1 MNRQILRLTIPN
13 VISNITVPLLGM
25 VDIAIAGHLESPL
38 YIGAIALGGTIFSMI
53 YWNFNFLRMGT
64 SGFTAQ
70 AYGARDFSEMLANL
84 VRSLLVAVGIGLVIV
99 LLQYPIFSFAQ
110 LFIQS
115 GNETR
120 EYVSIYFYTAVWS
133 APAMLGMYAFNGW
146 LIGMQNAKTPMY
158 IAIFNNL
165 LNIVLSFGFVYGLG
179 MQIEGIALGT
189 MLSQWISF
197 IVMAILIWKKYG
209 KLRRFFNRE
218 ATFRT
223 SSFKAFFRV
232 NSDIFIRTFL
242 LVLVTAFFTFASSSM
257 GDTLLAVNSLLMQ
270 FFMLFS
276 YFMDGFAYA
285 GEALTG
291 RFIGARSYTQLK
303 KLIRYLFIWGIILAG
318 ITAIFYAFFTPEI
331 LSILTNKTEI
341 IKTAQSYRLWTIL
354 IPFAGFSS
362 FIWDGIY
369 VGATASKPMRNSMI
383 AAVIVFFSCYY
394 SLSGTLGNDA
404 LWLSFILYLLFRG
417 LMQTVFF
424 FGKKSAFIQ
433 EG

>member
-1 MNRQILRLTIPN
+1 MNRQILRLAIPN
-13 VISNITVPLLGM
+13 IISNITVPLLGM
-25 VDIAIAGHLESPL
+25 VDIAIAGHLASPL
-38 YIGAIALGGTIFSMI
+38 YIGAIALGTTIFSMI

-70 AYGARDFSEMLANL
+70 AYGAKDFPEMVGNL
-84 VRSLLVAVGIGLVIV
+84 VRSLLIAIGIGLIIIV
-99 LLQYPIFSFAQ
+99 LQNPIFSLAQ
-110 LFIQS
+110 IFIQS
-115 GNETR
+115 GAETR
-120 EYVSIYFYTAVWS
+120 GYVGIYFYTAVWS

-146 LIGMQNAKTPMY
+146 LIGMQNARTPMY

-165 LNIVLSFGFVYGLG
+165 LNIVLSFSFVYGLS

-197 IVMAILIWKKYG
+197 LLTAFLIWKKYG
-209 KLRRFFNRE
+209 KMAGYFDRK
-218 ATFRT
+218 ATFQRAA
-223 SSFKAFFRV
+223 FKVFFQV

-242 LVLVTAFFTFASSSM
+242 LVLVTAFFTFASSAM

-291 RFIGARSYTQLK
+291 RFVGAREPLQLR
-303 KLIRYLFIWGIILAG
+303 KLIRYLFIWGVALAG
-318 ITAIFYAFFTPEI
+318 LTAVVYAFFTPEI
-331 LSILTNKTEI
+331 LSILTDKTEI
-341 IKTAQSYRLWTIL
+341 IDAAKPYRLWTIL

-383 AAVIVFFSCYY
+383 IAVAVFFACYF
-394 SLSGTLGNDA
+394 SLSGLLGNNA
-404 LWLSFILYLLFRG
+404 LWLSFVLYLLFRG

-424 FGKKSAFIQ
+424 VKKKESFGV
-433 EG
+433 

>member
-1 MNRQILRLTIPN
+1 MNREILRLATPN
-13 VISNITVPLLGM
+13 IISNITVPLLGM
-25 VDIAIAGHLESPL
+25 VDIAIAGHLSSPH
-38 YIGAIALGGTIFSMI
+38 YIGAIALGSAIFSLI

-70 AYGARDFSEMLANL
+70 AYGAGDFTEMTGNL
-84 VRSLLVAVGIGLVIV
+84 LRSLLVAVGIGAVIV
-99 LLQYPIFSFAQ
+99 FLQNPIFSFAR
-110 LFIQS
+110 LFILS
-115 GNETR
+115 GSETQ
-120 EYVSIYFYTAVWS
+120 EYVSIYFHTAVWS
-133 APAMLGMYAFNGW
+133 APAMLGMYALNGW
-146 LIGMQNAKTPMY
+146 LIGMQNARTPMY

-165 LNIVLSFGFVYGLG
+165 LNIILSFGFVYGLG

-197 IVMAILIWKKYG
+197 LAMAVLIRIKYG
-209 KLRRFFNRE
+209 KLIPYFNRKH
-218 ATFRT
+218 AFRT
-223 SSFKAFFRV
+223 SAFRNFLQV
-232 NSDIFIRTFL
+232 NTDIFIRTFL
-242 LVLVTAFFTFASSSM
+242 LVLVTAFFTFASSGM

-291 RFIGARSYTQLK
+291 RFVGARSPLQLK
-303 KLIRYLFIWGIILAG
+303 KLIRLLFTWGVLLAG
-318 ITAIFYAFFTPEI
+318 ITAIIYAFFTPEI
-331 LSILTNKTEI
+331 LRILTDKSEI
-341 IKTAQSYRLWTIL
+341 IKTAQSYRFWTIL

-383 AAVIVFFSCYY
+383 VAVLVFFTCYF
-394 SLSGTLGNDA
+394 SLVNLLGNNA

-417 LMQTVFF
+417 LMQTLFF
-424 FGKKSAFIQ
+424 FSKKSIFIR
-433 EG
+433 ED

>member
-1 MNRQILRLTIPN
+1 
-13 VISNITVPLLGM
+13 LGM
-25 VDIAIAGHLESPL
+25 VDIAIAGHLSSPL
-38 YIGAIALGGTIFSMI
+38 YIGAIALGGAIFSMI

-70 AYGARDFSEMLANL
+70 AYGARDFTEMIGNL
-84 VRSLLVAVGIGLVIV
+84 VRSLLVAISIGLLIV
-99 LLQYPIFSFAQ
+99 FLKHPIFSLAR

-115 GNETR
+115 GSETQ
-120 EYVSIYFYTAVWS
+120 EFVGIYFHTAVWS
-133 APAMLGMYAFNGW
+133 APAMLGMYALNGW
-146 LIGMQNAKTPMY
+146 LIGMQNARTPMY
-158 IAIFNNL
+158 IAVFNNL
-165 LNIVLSFGFVYGLG
+165 LNIILSFSFVYGLG

-197 IVMAILIWKKYG
+197 LAMGALIRKKYG
-209 KLRRFFNRE
+209 RLRRYFNRKG
-218 ATFRT
+218 TFR
-223 SSFKAFFRV
+223 SSAFKDFFRV
-232 NSDIFIRTFL
+232 NTDIFIRTFL
-242 LVLVTAFFTFASSSM
+242 LVLVTAFFTFASSGM

-291 RFIGARSYTQLK
+291 RFVGARSPLQLK
-303 KLIRYLFIWGIILAG
+303 KLIRHLFTWGVILAG
-318 ITAIFYAFFTPEI
+318 ITTLIYALFTPEI
-331 LSILTNKTEI
+331 LRILTDKSDI
-341 IKTAQSYRLWTIL
+341 IKTAQSYLLWTAL

-383 AAVIVFFSCYY
+383 IAALVFFICFY
-394 SLSGTLGNDA
+394 SLVNLFSNNA

-417 LMQTVFF
+417 IMQTVFF
-424 FGKKSAFIQ
+424 FGKKSAFIP
-433 EG
+433 EEKG